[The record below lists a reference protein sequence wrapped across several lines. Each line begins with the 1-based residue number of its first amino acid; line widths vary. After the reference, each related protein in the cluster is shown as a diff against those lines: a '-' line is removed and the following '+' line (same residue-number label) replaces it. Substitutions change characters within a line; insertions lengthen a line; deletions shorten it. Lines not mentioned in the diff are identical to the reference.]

1 MHHLTSNIE
10 LDYAVV
16 AMDCRGQACKSNDTY
31 SVIGTTVSG
40 HTIKGI
46 DGDINDLYYRKVYLD
61 ALLLSRIVAS
71 FEDINDENMIT
82 FERDQGGAIAIALAA
97 LNPNIKKCS
106 MKYPILGTFNKYGK
120 TIMILAL

>member
-1 MHHLTSNIE
+1 
-10 LDYAVV
+10 
-16 AMDCRGQACKSNDTY
+16 MDCRGQSGKSNDTY